1 MNARQASRI
10 ALLGTGKMGSAI
22 ARRLDEAG
30 YGLTVWNRTRAR
42 AEALGLGRIA
52 ASPADAVRDAD
63 VVISSLTGPDAL
75 NATYF
80 GAKGAISGATGQ
92 LFIDMSTAGPTAEI
106 ELGSAVRAAGAS
118 FVEAPI
124 LGSPVVVAAGQ
135 AVVLVGGDGSD
146 LQQAI
151 PVLEAIGQ
159 TRSVGPLGSAARLKL
174 VANSMLADVMEAA
187 AELQAAGQAAGLDT
201 DDVFWVLQRLV
212 PSLEGRRAG
221 LLGDDHAPTQFA
233 LRDLGKDVDLALAL
247 FRGSGARTPLTRSA
261 SQLVGAAASQTP
273 DLDIAALSL
282 PYRSGLDAAAT
293 RSRASVTSP
302 GEGM

>member
-1 MNARQASRI
+1 
-10 ALLGTGKMGSAI
+10 
-22 ARRLDEAG
+22 
-30 YGLTVWNRTRAR
+30 
-42 AEALGLGRIA
+42 
-52 ASPADAVRDAD
+52 
-63 VVISSLTGPDAL
+63 
-75 NATYF
+75 
-80 GAKGAISGATGQ
+80 
-92 LFIDMSTAGPTAEI
+92 
-106 ELGSAVRAAGAS
+106 
-118 FVEAPI
+118 
-124 LGSPVVVAAGQ
+124 
-135 AVVLVGGDGSD
+135 
-146 LQQAI
+146 
-151 PVLEAIGQ
+151 
-159 TRSVGPLGSAARLKL
+159 
-174 VANSMLADVMEAA
+174 MLADVMEAA

-273 DLDIAALSL
+273 DLDIGALSL